1 MTAPG
6 LSANPTLPRSVGAAP
21 DRTWLLL
28 LFFIVTSSLLL
39 VSHNSGLVDKLGG
52 FGTLLKNPIV
62 EAFVVSLFLANVL
75 FAYLWRAAPW
85 AKALVGLGSLLLVL
99 PLAGRADTSLLDLSI
114 QIMIFAALA
123 LGLNIVVG
131 LAGLLDLGYVAF
143 FAVGAYVWGIFASP
157 RFAEILKYFGE
168 NPGASGMT
176 TLLLGL
182 LTFVAGLAGYLT
194 LQKRR
199 PESLTRSGAW
209 TLPLALSA
217 ALVGWFFVARSLF
230 TLGDGRWSLWALW
243 FTLVPVLITLG
254 LAALNSGKGRD
265 VRATLL
271 NYSRALAALAAV
283 GGLLLLV
290 RGVMVLGSGGA
301 ASLASGIDPSFFWLF
316 LALSIA
322 AAAIVGVLI
331 GLPVLKLKGDYL
343 AIITLGLGEVIRVL
357 ANNLDLYSAGS
368 QGVTPIKSASV
379 PWFDRLA
386 GSLGFS
392 ADQHNLLFL
401 YLLVLLII
409 AAVLTVNIR
418 LDRSRIGRAWIAI
431 RDDEIAA
438 QAMGVPLVQTK
449 LIAFATGAS
458 FAGVMGMIFAAKQ
471 TFVSPESFNFNQ
483 SIGVLSMVILGGMGS
498 FPGVILG
505 AAVVT
510 LLNLRVLPGIGEATA
525 NVSWIPQQANPGQL
539 QRLIFGAI
547 LVAMML
553 LRPEGLLPNRRRQL
567 ELHHDEDDRGNQEDD
582 SGQGN
587 AGALGAGNTADVYSR
602 GLAPAKENDHA
613 GGAK

>member
-1 MTAPG
+1 MTAI
-6 LSANPTLPRSVGAAP
+6 NPFRARVNPAAP
-21 DRTWLLL
+21 DRTILLVL
-28 LFFIVTSSLLL
+28 LFLVTSAILL
-39 VSHNSGLVDKLGG
+39 VAHNTDMLSQMGLLGVV
-52 FGTLLKNPIV
+52 LKNPII

-85 AKALVGLGSLLLVL
+85 AKLLVGLGSLLVVL

-157 RFAEILKYFGE
+157 RFAEILRYFGE
-168 NPGASGMT
+168 NPGANAIGTM
-176 TLLLGL
+176 LLGL
-182 LTFVAGLAGYLT
+182 ATLVAGLGGYLA

-199 PESLTRSGAW
+199 ADSTPSRTAW
-209 TLPLALSA
+209 TLALALVA
-217 ALVGWFFVARSLF
+217 GIVAWFFVGRSLF
-230 TLGDGRWSLWALW
+230 TLGERGWTLPALW
-243 FTLVPVLITLG
+243 VTLFPVIAG
-254 LAALNSGKGRD
+254 LLFMAYNQSRGHD
-265 VRATLL
+265 VRGGLL
-271 NYSRALAALAAV
+271 NFTRVMAALAAV
-283 GGLLLLV
+283 AGLTLVLRAVMLL
-290 RGVMVLGSGGA
+290 MSGQA
-301 ASLASGIDPSFFWLF
+301 DSLATGIDPNFFWLF

-368 QGVTPIKSASV
+368 QGVTPIKSAAV
-379 PWFDRLA
+379 PVFDRFA
-386 GSLGFS
+386 AALGF
-392 ADQHNLLFL
+392 APDQHNLLFL
-401 YLLVLLII
+401 YLLVLLVI
-409 AAVLTVNIR
+409 AVVLAVNIR
-418 LDRSRIGRAWIAI
+418 LDKSRIGRAWIAI

-483 SIGVLSMVILGGMGS
+483 SIAVLSMVILGGMGS

-525 NVSWIPQQANPGQL
+525 NVPWIPQQANPGQL
-539 QRLIFGAI
+539 QRLIFGII

-553 LRPEGLLPNRRRQL
+553 LRPEGLLPSRRRAL
-567 ELHHDEDDRGNQEDD
+567 ELHHDDNQEDD
-582 SGQGN
+582 SDHGDGN
-587 AGALGAGNTADVYSR
+587 ALSNTGAEVYSP
-602 GLAPAKENDHA
+602 GLAPVTENDSA
-613 GGAK
+613 GGKK